1 MMTDPEDSRIE
12 RAGGARS
19 TEGPHPHRR
28 VNSSPAPA
36 RLYTPRDLALLL
48 STALGDERANE
59 VIAAALRALG
69 LPEEPMDHG
78 KAKGVLTHVSNAD
91 GMVGVTGR
99 VALTRL
105 QFGSNGSGTVPA
117 IAPRIETRPLSVVVA
132 LLAPNVGEERA
143 QRLVEET
150 ASTMNLGSQIELDQ
164 ALALLEKITRMS
176 GVVGVAA
183 RFAKTRIH
191 LSW

>member
-1 MMTDPEDSRIE
+1 MWDRETSRIE
-12 RAGGARS
+12 RAGRAR
-19 TEGPHPHRR
+19 TTGRPPPVRA
-28 VNSSPAPA
+28 VNPPSAH

-48 STALGDERANE
+48 ATALGDARATE
-59 VIAAALRALG
+59 VVTTALRTLG
-69 LPEEPMDHG
+69 LPEEPLDHEA
-78 KAKGVLTHVSNAD
+78 AKRVLNHVSTVD
-91 GMVGVTGR
+91 GIVGVTGR

-105 QFGSNGSGTVPA
+105 QFGANGSGSVPA
-117 IAPRIETRPLSVVVA
+117 IAARTELRPLSVVA
-132 LLAPNVGEERA
+132 GLLAQNVGEERA

-150 ASTMNLGSQIELDQ
+150 ASTMNLPAQIELDQ